1 MDSKTE
7 TEIKERLDWI
17 QSRQQY
23 LSEARREM
31 SLKMA
36 ADIGTD
42 EIIGISIDP
51 LTKWAR
57 RIRKINTEMK
67 DLADERR
74 ELRAKRRV
82 INPCTCNCHQS

>member
-1 MDSKTE
+1 MDNIE
-7 TEIKERLDWI
+7 AIRDRINEIQER
-17 QSRQQY
+17 QKY

-31 SLKMA
+31 ALEMA
-36 ADIGTD
+36 VEVGTD

-74 ELRAKRRV
+74 GLREKRRAM
-82 INPCTCNCHQS
+82 NPCTCNCH